1 MPAAAAAAVVAAAA
15 VAAVPAA
22 EAGDVALGLAFHR
35 KPAALWK
42 LQTQLG
48 WDLLSPSA
56 PLQFARMLLGAA
68 EEGSLHAAVGC
79 KNESAHAQRAYNFIS
94 T

>member
-15 VAAVPAA
+15 AVPAA
-22 EAGDVALGLAFHR
+22 EAGDAALGLAFHR

-48 WDLLSPSA
+48 WDPWSPSA
-56 PLQFARMLLGAA
+56 PLQFGCKRFFFNEPFFLKNRVHLTNP
-68 EEGSLHAAVGC
+68 ESLYNAAVQ
-79 KNESAHAQRAYNFIS
+79 S
-94 T
+94 